1 MHSTAP
7 AGDPACKATAESKS
21 LIRDDLL
28 GRVLLASRPGRSSS
42 LPSFSLHRAAPATQS
57 IYLSVFNSRTRTRG
71 LVFSPTPSI
80 SVCARVITRTHHG
93 LIAVALVRRCSCM
106 RPKPMQRCF
115 DTCAGRTCTRTRTL
129 SSTAIFPSCTR
140 TRTRTRCT
148 MICWTNDRWLHYDLI
163 LGFFKLL
170 Y

>member
-28 GRVLLASRPGRSSS
+28 GRVLLASRPGRSPVISSS
-42 LPSFSLHRAAPATQS
+42 LSGASDP

-93 LIAVALVRRCSCM
+93 LIALARRCSCM
-106 RPKPMQRCF
+106 RPKPMQPCF
-115 DTCAGRTCTRTRTL
+115 DTCAGRPCTRTRTL

-140 TRTRTRCT
+140 TRTRCT
-148 MICWTNDRWLHYDLI
+148 MICWTNDRWLHYDLY
-163 LGFFKLL
+163 LVFSNFSRKFEF
-170 Y
+170 